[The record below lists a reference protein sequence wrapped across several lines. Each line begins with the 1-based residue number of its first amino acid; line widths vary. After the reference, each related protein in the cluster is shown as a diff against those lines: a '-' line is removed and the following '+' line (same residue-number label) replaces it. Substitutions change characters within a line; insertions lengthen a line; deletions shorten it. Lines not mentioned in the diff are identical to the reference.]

1 VNTVPILVIIVAALT
16 AASFVF
22 ARRKA
27 RAQIA
32 GIGKGAGLGFH
43 SQPGYHGWFSGL
55 LAGLGAF
62 VAMVGGLSL
71 GLSFPLVVI
80 GMLIIAAIG
89 SFYGITRVQK
99 DFRARNYVEYFIK
112 SLLVLCSLIAV
123 FTTIGIIFSL
133 LFESLRFFKEVSFLE
148 FVTGLDWSAQT
159 ALREDQV
166 GQSGGFGAVPI
177 FTGTFLITIIA
188 ISIAAPIGLMI
199 AIYLSEYASNRAK
212 KIIKPTVEILAG
224 IPTIVYGY
232 FALLT
237 FGPFVRGFA
246 ESMGFAIPTQS
257 AFTAGVVMGIMI
269 IPFVS
274 SLSND
279 VINAV
284 PQTIRDGSY
293 ALGATRS
300 ETMTKVV
307 FAGAL
312 PGIIG
317 AFLLAISRAI
327 GETMIVVLAAGGAAN
342 LTANPFESVST
353 VTFQIVTLLTGDL
366 EFDSPKTLSA
376 FALGLVLFV
385 VTLILNLIAMIVV
398 RRYSAKYE

>member
-1 VNTVPILVIIVAALT
+1 MNSILILIVVTLALT
-16 AASFVF
+16 AISFVF
-22 ARRKA
+22 ARQKA
-27 RAQIA
+27 RRQLA
-32 GIGKGAGLGFH
+32 GAPKTIH
-43 SQPGYHGWFSGL
+43 SQPGYHGWF
-55 LAGLGAF
+55 AGL
-62 VAMVGGLSL
+62 MSGGLAFLALIASAFLSL
-71 GLSFPLVVI
+71 SPLITIALMVVLAVLGFFFAMSRI
-80 GMLIIAAIG
+80 GA
-89 SFYGITRVQK
+89 
-99 DFRARNYVEYFIK
+99 DFRARTYVENFIK
-112 SLLVLCSLIAV
+112 SILVLCSLIAV

-133 LFESLRFFKEVSFLE
+133 LFESMRFFKEVSFLD

-159 ALREDQV
+159 AFREDQV
-166 GQSGGFGAVPI
+166 GQSGSFGAVPI
-177 FTGTFLITIIA
+177 FAGTFLITLIA

-199 AIYLSEYASNRAK
+199 AIYLSEYASVRAK
-212 KIIKPTVEILAG
+212 RVIKPTIEILAG

-237 FGPFVRGFA
+237 FGPFIRGFA
-246 ESMGFAIPTQS
+246 ESMGFGIPTQS

-284 PQTIRDGSY
+284 PQTMRDGSY
-293 ALGATRS
+293 ALGATKS

-376 FALGLVLFV
+376 FALGLMLFV
-385 VTLILNLIAMIVV
+385 VTLLLNMIALIIV

>member
-1 VNTVPILVIIVAALT
+1 M
-16 AASFVF
+16 
-22 ARRKA
+22 
-27 RAQIA
+27 
-32 GIGKGAGLGFH
+32 GAPKSIH
-43 SQPGYHGWFSGL
+43 SQPGYHGWFAGLVSGGLAFLALIASAFLSLSPLITVTAMVL
-55 LAGLGAF
+55 LAVLGCF
-62 VAMVGGLSL
+62 LAMSR
-71 GLSFPLVVI
+71 I
-80 GMLIIAAIG
+80 GA
-89 SFYGITRVQK
+89 
-99 DFRARNYVEYFIK
+99 DFRARTYVEYFIK
-112 SLLVLCSLIAV
+112 ATLVLCSLIAV

-133 LFESLRFFKEVSFLE
+133 LFESLRFFREVSLLE

-159 ALREDQV
+159 ALRDDQV

-177 FTGTFLITIIA
+177 FAGTFLITLIA
-188 ISIAAPIGLMI
+188 ITIAAPIGLMI
-199 AIYLSEYASNRAK
+199 AIYLSEYASLRARR
-212 KIIKPTVEILAG
+212 IIKPTIEILAG
-224 IPTIVYGY
+224 IPTIVYGF

-237 FGPFVRGFA
+237 FGPFIRSMA
-246 ESMGFAIPTQS
+246 ESMGFGIPTQS

-284 PQTIRDGSY
+284 PQSIRDGSY
-293 ALGATRS
+293 ALGATKS

-317 AFLLAISRAI
+317 AFLLAVSRAI
-327 GETMIVVLAAGGAAN
+327 GETMIVVLAAGGAAK

-376 FALGLVLFV
+376 FALGLMLFV
-385 VTLILNLIAMIVV
+385 VTLFLNLIALIIV

>member
-1 VNTVPILVIIVAALT
+1 MNTVPILVLVVAALT

-27 RAQIA
+27 RLQIA
-32 GIGKGAGLGFH
+32 GVGKGAGLGFH
-43 SQPGYHGWFSGL
+43 SQPGYHGWFSGI
-55 LAGLGAF
+55 LAGLSSF
-62 VAMVGGLSL
+62 VVMVAGLYAGLS
-71 GLSFPLVVI
+71 PLLVLI
-80 GMLIIAAIG
+80 GMLIVAAIG
-89 SFYGITRVQK
+89 SFYGSTRIRK
-99 DFRARNYVEYFIK
+99 DFRARTYVEYFIK

-133 LFESLRFFKEVSFLE
+133 LFESLRFFKEVKFLD

-159 ALREDQV
+159 AVREDQV
-166 GQSGGFGAVPI
+166 GASGGFGAVPI
-177 FTGTFLITIIA
+177 FTGTFLITLIA

-199 AIYLSEYASNRAK
+199 AIYLSEYAGPRAK

-246 ESMGFAIPTQS
+246 ESMGLAVPTQS

-284 PQTIRDGSY
+284 PQSIRDGSY
-293 ALGATRS
+293 ALGATKS

-376 FALGLVLFV
+376 FALGLMLFV
-385 VTLILNLIAMIVV
+385 ITLILNLIAMIIV